1 MTAVLGTAL
10 GAVLAV
16 GGAWAIVRALED
28 EGVTRFIVP
37 GGQLAIILGIA
48 CLAGLLAAAG
58 PARRAAKLNV
68 LDAIA
73 TE

>member
-1 MTAVLGTAL
+1 
-10 GAVLAV
+10 
-16 GGAWAIVRALED
+16 
-28 EGVTRFIVP
+28 VTQFIVP

-73 TE
+73 TD